1 MCGTPL
7 NMAPEVIK
15 GSLYDEKADV
25 WSLGTVLFQ
34 ILTGEYPF
42 DGRDFSEL
50 KHNMELGVYRV
61 PKHIQVSPACLDF
74 LNCCLRF
81 NSAKRKSWDELL

>member
-1 MCGTPL
+1 M
-7 NMAPEVIK
+7 
-15 GSLYDEKADV
+15 

-34 ILTGEYPF
+34 ILTGDYPF
-42 DGRDFSEL
+42 AGRDFADL
-50 KHNMELGVYRV
+50 KRNMEMGVYRV

-81 NSAKRKSWDELL
+81 NSAKRKNWDELLQHHFLLAIRVNDSPDKHHNAM